1 MAIRIKSKWSKT
13 VKRKKTPEDYGSALS
28 FISWRLSL
36 DKAKTLHGEDFE
48 YENDHQR
55 VSIIV
60 EYMSFQVHL
69 VDRLLFED
77 NMDSEFR
84 AQVMSSLGKQ
94 SARIMQENCEDLF
107 GQGDYKTGYIKT
119 LNLRST
125 EYSNYEFSPK
135 ERNYSIY
142 RHLALKVQEAMG
154 YSQTNKWIM
163 DQIVDIEAVEVCNK
177 IVSVYKSLTA
187 S

>member
-77 NMDSEFR
+77 NIDSEFR
-84 AQVMSSLGKQ
+84 AQVMNSLGKQ

-107 GQGDYKTGYIKT
+107 GLGDYKKG
-119 LNLRST
+119 
-125 EYSNYEFSPK
+125 
-135 ERNYSIY
+135 
-142 RHLALKVQEAMG
+142 
-154 YSQTNKWIM
+154 
-163 DQIVDIEAVEVCNK
+163 
-177 IVSVYKSLTA
+177 
-187 S
+187 

>member
-1 MAIRIKSKWSKT
+1 MEII
-13 VKRKKTPEDYGSALS
+13 
-28 FISWRLSL
+28 F

-84 AQVMSSLGKQ
+84 AQVMNSLGKQ
-94 SARIMQENCEDLF
+94 SARIMQENCEDLLD
-107 GQGDYKTGYIKT
+107 QVITRKAI
-119 LNLRST
+119 ST
-125 EYSNYEFSPK
+125 H
-135 ERNYSIY
+135 SI
-142 RHLALKVQEAMG
+142 
-154 YSQTNKWIM
+154 
-163 DQIVDIEAVEVCNK
+163 
-177 IVSVYKSLTA
+177 
-187 S
+187 

>member
-77 NMDSEFR
+77 KTDDEFR
-84 AQVMSSLGKQ
+84 NQVMNSLVNSHLELCKRTVKI
-94 SARIMQENCEDLF
+94 SLAQEI
-107 GQGDYKTGYIKT
+107 IKKDTST
-119 LNLRST
+119 L
-125 EYSNYEFSPK
+125 
-135 ERNYSIY
+135 
-142 RHLALKVQEAMG
+142 
-154 YSQTNKWIM
+154 
-163 DQIVDIEAVEVCNK
+163 
-177 IVSVYKSLTA
+177 
-187 S
+187 

>member
-48 YENDHQR
+48 YENDRQR

-84 AQVMSSLGKQ
+84 AQVLNSQGNNQQELCKRT
-94 SARIMQENCEDLF
+94 ARIFL
-107 GQGDYKTGYIKT
+107 GLVITRKAT
-119 LNLRST
+119 
-125 EYSNYEFSPK
+125 
-135 ERNYSIY
+135 SI
-142 RHLALKVQEAMG
+142 RL
-154 YSQTNKWIM
+154 I
-163 DQIVDIEAVEVCNK
+163 
-177 IVSVYKSLTA
+177 
-187 S
+187 